1 VAGRARCRMHG
12 GAKSSGGPRGRRN
25 GNYKHGRYT
34 AEAMKR
40 RLQLT
45 QWIKGPIAPD
55 QTLRVYDETIRVL
68 KSAVRNAKLGREEI
82 SPQTSKQNQVVISE
96 KPGFTHVSADAYL
109 YVLRSTTRARSARR
123 VHLHGRLKGAAGD
136 RHGGRTGQKLV
147 MCAERCF
154 NTLNPRSSSINA
166 LNLFPSGATLCAR
179 RKTWRAF
186 Q

>member
-109 YVLRSTTRARSARR
+109 YVLRSTTRAPWRSSIGSPGTSSRPPQRRRRRSARR
-123 VHLHGRLKGAAGD
+123 SHGPEARHVRREMLQHL
-136 RHGGRTGQKLV
+136 
-147 MCAERCF
+147 E
-154 NTLNPRSSSINA
+154 S
-166 LNLFPSGATLCAR
+166 
-179 RKTWRAF
+179 
-186 Q
+186 